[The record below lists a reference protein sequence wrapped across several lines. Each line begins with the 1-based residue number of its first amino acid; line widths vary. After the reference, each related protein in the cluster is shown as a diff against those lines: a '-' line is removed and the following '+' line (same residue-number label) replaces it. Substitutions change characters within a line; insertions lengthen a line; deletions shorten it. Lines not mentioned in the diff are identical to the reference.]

1 MTKPTK
7 IILLSLCFIIAL
19 GILTLFFTSQARFLK
34 FCDTFFQEEM
44 QNNTLTMHY
53 TISDPEKYG
62 IECSEITLGS
72 YDIDKLSS
80 RLWLTKKYLS
90 LETISR
96 KGLSSDLQKLYD
108 LVKYSVRT
116 EMKGIDFTLLEE
128 PLVPSIGIQSQLPI
142 LLAEYAFQNE
152 ADVVNYLTLLT
163 CVPEYFDSL
172 LNLEEEKISEGLFM
186 DPETA
191 AELISYC
198 EEFLASKETHF
209 LSETF
214 HERLSALNL
223 SEKKCRLY
231 TDRHASVLDTCI
243 FPAYETLKSFLT
255 RHQDK
260 GTNAHGLYYYP
271 NGTDYYAWLLRSEIG
286 CDKSFEEIE
295 RLLADAQK
303 KDAGIISALVKN
315 HPNLLSERQTAAM
328 DTSNPA
334 GLTSYLAKRTT
345 HDFPEIQKV
354 TLEICDVPKSM
365 EPHLSPAFYLIPPI
379 DSWEKNVVY
388 LNHGCLNEGISFF
401 TTLAHE
407 SYPGHLYQT
416 IYENSTD
423 PHPLQ
428 RLLYF
433 GGYAEGWGTYAE
445 QLSYYYAPISE
456 DMATLLSTTRAMN
469 LNLYAHLDLYVHAY
483 GWTEDDCKA
492 YLKKFG
498 ITNSG
503 SVHEM
508 FMLVKQQP
516 ANYLKYY
523 LGYLEIC
530 ALKEQARDC
539 LGSAFDL
546 KKFHEFVLDYGPA
559 PFCLLEMYF
568 TDWVWLQQKG
578 FSESENPQMNFLE
591 KRNDHKPHHRYQ
603 QTRQHVQCFAVLNS
617 QNRKP

>member
-7 IILLSLCFIIAL
+7 IILLSLCFISTL
-19 GILTLFFTSQARFLK
+19 GILTLFLTSQARFLK

-152 ADVVNYLTLLT
+152 ADVVNYLTLLA

-172 LNLEEEKISEGLFM
+172 LSLEEKKISEGLFM

-214 HERLSALNL
+214 HERLSTLNL

-328 DTSNPA
+328 DTSNPV

-379 DSWEKNVVY
+379 DFWEKNVVY

-401 TTLAHE
+401 TTLAHQ

-416 IYENSTD
+416 IYEN
-423 PHPLQ
+423 
-428 RLLYF
+428 
-433 GGYAEGWGTYAE
+433 
-445 QLSYYYAPISE
+445 
-456 DMATLLSTTRAMN
+456 
-469 LNLYAHLDLYVHAY
+469 
-483 GWTEDDCKA
+483 
-492 YLKKFG
+492 
-498 ITNSG
+498 
-503 SVHEM
+503 
-508 FMLVKQQP
+508 
-516 ANYLKYY
+516 
-523 LGYLEIC
+523 
-530 ALKEQARDC
+530 
-539 LGSAFDL
+539 
-546 KKFHEFVLDYGPA
+546 
-559 PFCLLEMYF
+559 
-568 TDWVWLQQKG
+568 
-578 FSESENPQMNFLE
+578 
-591 KRNDHKPHHRYQ
+591 
-603 QTRQHVQCFAVLNS
+603 
-617 QNRKP
+617 